1 MSEAAVARRHYF
13 TLRGALLGQQR
24 LPWQLSDA
32 ERGELEAAV
41 AREERLVARA
51 LATPVPSLPLPA
63 AAEIE
68 AAAQEF
74 IAGLASAGDTEQL
87 LVQAG
92 LDRASLAT
100 AIGDELRAAA
110 ILDRLTTAAAPD
122 EQEVRLWFERHREQ
136 FVVPERREAFH
147 ILITVNEAYAENRR
161 DNARRRMDELA
172 ARLQAA
178 PEEFATLVQRHS
190 ECPTAVEGGRLG
202 VVPRGHLYPELEA
215 PLFALAEGACS
226 GVVES
231 PLGFHLLRC
240 GAIEAARALAW
251 EEVRESLTRRLTE
264 RQRKRQLQSWLT
276 GMQ

>member
-13 TLRGALLGQQR
+13 TLRGALLSQQR

-32 ERGELEAAV
+32 ERSELEAAV

-51 LATPVPSLPLPA
+51 LATPMSSLSPPA
-63 AAEIE
+63 AAEVE

-74 IAGLASAGDTEQL
+74 VAGLTGAGDAQQL
-87 LVQAG
+87 LAQAG

-147 ILITVNEAYAENRR
+147 ILITVNEEYAENRR
-161 DNARRRMDELA
+161 DSARRRIDAIA
-172 ARLQAA
+172 ARLQAD
-178 PEEFATLVQRHS
+178 PDEFATLVQRHS

-202 VVPRGHLYPELEA
+202 VVARGHLYPQLEA

-231 PLGFHLLRC
+231 PLGFHLMRC
-240 GAIEAARALAW
+240 GAIEAARALGW
-251 EEVRESLTRRLTE
+251 EEVRESLTRRLTA
-264 RQRKRQLQSWLT
+264 RQRKRQLQSWLA